1 MGRESNELWEKRVE
15 RWRESGL
22 SVNEFAE
29 HICVNPKTLENW
41 KYRLQRSGGLAET
54 ASSKV
59 VEVLP
64 FMEVIAPGREG
75 ARVRAPFEVV
85 MPSGMRVRVPM
96 DFDGE
101 VLRRVLQAER

>member
-1 MGRESNELWEKRVE
+1 MGRESNELWAKRVE

-22 SVNEFAE
+22 SVNEFAD

-41 KYRLQRSGGLAET
+41 KYRLQRSGGVT
-54 ASSKV
+54 GSVSSKG

-64 FMEVIAPGREG
+64 FMEVTAQGRE
-75 ARVRAPFEVV
+75 PFEVV

-101 VLRRVLQAER
+101 ALRRVLQAVR